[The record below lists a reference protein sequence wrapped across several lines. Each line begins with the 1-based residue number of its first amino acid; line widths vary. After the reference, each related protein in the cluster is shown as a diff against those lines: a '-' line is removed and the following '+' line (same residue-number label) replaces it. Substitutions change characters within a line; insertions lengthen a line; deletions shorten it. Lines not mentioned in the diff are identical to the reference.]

1 MEIEMS
7 KTSEIT
13 VAERQILDLINF
25 RSNAD
30 HVFFGSNEYIGD
42 CISIQKTSA
51 KNMVNKL
58 VKLGYLKRVMDGKKR
73 VLYYTGKAYE
83 PIVGDLSNYDKAYL
97 RKEVDHYKHELKNAE
112 DDMTLMKIE
121 IDQLKDKIE
130 EQKITIHDNTH
141 AIVVLKNILEQLGID
156 EAKLTA
162 MFPAV
167 YKEIYGDN

>member
-1 MEIEMS
+1 MR
-7 KTSEIT
+7 IT
-13 VAERQILDLINF
+13 F
-25 RSNAD
+25 
-30 HVFFGSNEYIGD
+30 FFGSNEYIGD

-97 RKEVDHYKHELKNAE
+97 RKEVDHYKYELKSAE
-112 DDMTLMKIE
+112 DDMALMKIE

-130 EQKITIHDNTH
+130 EQKITIRDNTH